1 MFRIDDGHPRWFQ
14 DEDVSLSYHS
24 GTQIHH
30 AFDFFTTLAIPRARS
45 RRHRDTITILR
56 PIILVRAPCLR
67 PAISSYIFY
76 HISLDWT
83 ERTNRHE
90 TQNSLTSIPSDTI
103 TLRYGY
109 SPSIT
114 FRSWN
119 IFSLDWVRL
128 PHTASPAKWH
138 AFNQQMPRLRYRW
151 EGLAETG

>member
-1 MFRIDDGHPRWFQ
+1 MLRIDDSHPRGFQ
-14 DEDVSLSYHS
+14 DEEIPPSHHS

-30 AFDFFTTLAIPRARS
+30 GLDFLTTPRTRT
-45 RRHRDTITILR
+45 RRYRDTIA
-56 PIILVRAPCLR
+56 ILVRTPCLR
-67 PAISSYIFY
+67 PVTSSYIFY
-76 HISLDWT
+76 HISPRSLIAFKPST
-83 ERTNRHE
+83 ATRY
-90 TQNSLTSIPSDTI
+90 NSNTLTLI
-103 TLRYGY
+103 TTTHNDLRY